1 MNKRHPLNTLP
12 TPCLDPV
19 DITETE
25 TETQMAETRMIASDK
40 TRELKRQCNDQDD
53 GPGTKRLSFTRLF
66 VFPILCGHDT
76 LLYPGVDYLVTT
88 VAGRPALVCGEN
100 HTWQRNPAQC
110 LTILDTTLP
119 TLISF
124 AVARQRNV
132 PGWKDW

>member
-1 MNKRHPLNTLP
+1 
-12 TPCLDPV
+12 
-19 DITETE
+19 
-25 TETQMAETRMIASDK
+25 MIASDK

-100 HTWQRNPAQC
+100 HTWQRNPGQC

-124 AVARQRNV
+124 CCSKGEER
-132 PGWKDW
+132 PGVEGLVK

>member
-1 MNKRHPLNTLP
+1 
-12 TPCLDPV
+12 
-19 DITETE
+19 
-25 TETQMAETRMIASDK
+25 MAETRMIASDK

-100 HTWQRNPAQC
+100 HTWHFIRVG
-110 LTILDTTLP
+110 TI
-119 TLISF
+119 
-124 AVARQRNV
+124 RQRNELPPKVQIWTRSAQPWVEELASV
-132 PGWKDW
+132 PRIEKQ